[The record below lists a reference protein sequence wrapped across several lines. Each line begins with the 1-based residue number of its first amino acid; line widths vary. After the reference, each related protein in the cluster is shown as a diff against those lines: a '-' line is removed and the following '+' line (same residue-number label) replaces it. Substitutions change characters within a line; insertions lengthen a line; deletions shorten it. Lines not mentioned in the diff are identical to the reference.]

1 MSEDARL
8 RAPAAARNREP
19 IAAVLKRFLPSHG
32 IVLEIAS
39 GSGEHV
45 TFLAN
50 STEPGLVFYPSDPD
64 SDARSSIDAWT
75 SALGLTNVRPA
86 LDLDAASPVWPIAS
100 ASAIICINMIHIA
113 PWRAATGLVEGAA
126 RILEP
131 GGTLYLYG
139 PFRRS
144 GHPTAPSNEA
154 FDRELRARNPEWG
167 LRNLEDVV
175 ALAASVGFGQPIVE
189 EMPANNLSVIFQW
202 KS

>member
-1 MSEDARL
+1 
-8 RAPAAARNREP
+8 
-19 IAAVLKRFLPSHG
+19 
-32 IVLEIAS
+32 
-39 GSGEHV
+39 
-45 TFLAN
+45 
-50 STEPGLVFYPSDPD
+50 
-64 SDARSSIDAWT
+64 
-75 SALGLTNVRPA
+75 
-86 LDLDAASPVWPIAS
+86 
-100 ASAIICINMIHIA
+100 MIHIA